1 MVSAEI
7 HTVSPEK
14 VGRAFRVLICIKDVV
29 MSSSKSVTASV
40 WGKHW
45 ELPHL
50 EDVAARFGNF
60 CYSGFENGVGE
71 WSHSLPPPPPPGEE
85 SLRLCQA
92 LRILAC

>member
-1 MVSAEI
+1 MKYFQQLLNSAMASFKLRKEMRPGSVVRSCNSFSVVSAEI

-60 CYSGFENGVGE
+60 C
-71 WSHSLPPPPPPGEE
+71 
-85 SLRLCQA
+85 
-92 LRILAC
+92 